1 MDDKLLIVASDRI
14 SAFDVV
20 MEEPVPC
27 KGSVL
32 TALSVFWF
40 GFLKGVAANHLITT
54 VVDEYPSPLREHR
67 EQLEGRS
74 MLVHRAEVF
83 PIECIARGYIAGAG
97 WKEYKKTGAVCGL
110 TLPPG
115 LRESDKLPEPIFTPS
130 TKAETGHDL
139 NITERE
145 MANVVGDEAAKRL
158 KELTLEVYRQAADF
172 ALSRGIIIA
181 DTKLEFGV
189 KDGQVMLVDEVLTPD
204 SSRFWPFESYE
215 PGRGQQSFDKQYLRD
230 YLETVDWDKQPPPPT
245 IPEEVV
251 ARTREK
257 YLEAYR
263 LLTGESIA
271 DCGFRIAEGGAG
283 S

>member
-1 MDDKLLIVASDRI
+1 MQ
-14 SAFDVV
+14 
-20 MEEPVPC
+20 EPVPC
-27 KGSVL
+27 KGAVL

-40 GFLKGVAANHLITT
+40 DFLKDVVANHLITT
-54 VVDEYPSPLREHR
+54 DVDEYPRQLHAHR
-67 EQLEGRS
+67 DQLEGRS

-83 PIECIARGYIAGAG
+83 PVECIARGYIAGSG
-97 WKEYKKTGAVCGL
+97 WKEYKRTGAVCGL
-110 TLPPG
+110 RLPEG

-145 MANVVGDEAAKRL
+145 MAGVVGEEAANRL
-158 KELTLEVYRQAADF
+158 KELTLEVYRRAADF
-172 ALSRGIIIA
+172 AISRGIIIA

-189 KDGQVMLVDEVLTPD
+189 KDGQVILVDEVLTPD
-204 SSRFWPFESYE
+204 SSRFWPLDGYQ

-230 YLETVDWDKQPPPPT
+230 YLETVNWEKLPPAPK
-245 IPEEVV
+245 IPEAVI